1 MEVDDIRGV
10 PVVPLPNS
18 LSLDLILDEDGKKK
32 SSGVLICMSR
42 RSIFGLYGDQSFGEL
57 PKVEEVDTIQSE
69 GQLFSER
76 TEETRMRINKY
87 ICPCRVASRAEE
99 LTATW

>member
-10 PVVPLPNS
+10 NS
-18 LSLDLILDEDGKKK
+18 SGAITKLLSFDLIREDGKKK

-42 RSIFGLYGDQSFGEL
+42 RSILDYMGINHLEEL
-57 PKVEEVDTIQSE
+57 PKVIEEVDIDPEE

-76 TEETRMRINKY
+76 TEELDEN
-87 ICPCRVASRAEE
+87 
-99 LTATW
+99 